1 MKALPGAEPYPWR
14 VALGFVVVIALAAGL
29 LAMLMD
35 LLPLPW
41 APRPAELAHEIP
53 VPRGFFLTRAP
64 APTLDRALRA
74 EIMDAFQRYSDI
86 RAEAEWSLDG
96 SRLTEIMP
104 GAELAGSLQ
113 YLDELRAAGRA
124 VRTQVAHNARVTRAS
139 ADEAEVVDEVTD
151 WSVYVDAI
159 TRQPLQPEAAARHL
173 TEVYFLRKIDGVWKV
188 IGEG

>member
-1 MKALPGAEPYPWR
+1 M
-14 VALGFVVVIALAAGL
+14 
-29 LAMLMD
+29 AMLMD

-41 APRPAELAHEIP
+41 TPGAAELAHEIP

-64 APTLDRALRA
+64 APTLDPALRA
-74 EIMDAFQRYSDI
+74 EIMDAFQRYSDV

-104 GAELAGSLQ
+104 GSELAGSLQ

-124 VRTQVAHNARVTRAS
+124 VRTQVEHNARVTRAS
-139 ADEAEVVDEVTD
+139 TDEAEVVDEVTD
-151 WSVYVDAI
+151 WSVYVDAV
-159 TRQPLQPEAAARHL
+159 TKRPLQPDAAGRHL

-188 IGEG
+188 SGEG